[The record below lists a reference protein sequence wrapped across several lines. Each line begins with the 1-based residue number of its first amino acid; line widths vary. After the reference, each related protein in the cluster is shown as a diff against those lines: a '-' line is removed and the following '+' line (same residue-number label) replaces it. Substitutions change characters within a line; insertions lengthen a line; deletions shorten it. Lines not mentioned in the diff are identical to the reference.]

1 MKQVMKDL
9 FLKLMFNVP
18 KIYIIF
24 TMIYGLV
31 FKKVHGV
38 NQLNQKAW
46 LEPQIDID
54 KELRKK
60 RKMTMR
66 KTFSSQ

>member
-54 KELRKK
+54 KEPRKK
-60 RKMTMR
+60 QKMTMR

>member
-1 MKQVMKDL
+1 MKQVMKYL

-60 RKMTMR
+60 QKITMR
-66 KTFSSQ
+66 KTF